1 MSPSAD
7 PYDFSAFGV
16 QSAADGAIDS
26 SAAPE
31 TSGWGTPGG
40 SSPSLGAIASPPIRW
55 IIFAGA
61 AALIGIVIAAVIG
74 TVVPLAWVA
83 WVLSGP
89 VAIGLLAVF
98 GLRDTKERAKSFYS
112 SPSSTTWL
120 YRSALVLA
128 LIGVVVSALRL
139 AEWVGRL

>member
-7 PYDFSAFGV
+7 PYDFSAFDV
-16 QSAADGAIDS
+16 QPAADGATGG

-31 TSGWGTPGG
+31 SSGWGAPDT
-40 SSPSLGAIASPPIRW
+40 SASSLGAIAGPPIRW
-55 IIFAGA
+55 IVFAGTA
-61 AALIGIVIAAVIG
+61 AVIGIGIAAVIG
-74 TVVPLAWVA
+74 TIVPLAWAA
-83 WVLSGP
+83 WILSGP

-98 GLRDTKERAKSFYS
+98 GTRDTKERAKSFYS

-120 YRSALVLA
+120 YRAALVLA